1 MIAGSW
7 REASLCAADISD
19 HEFLLATS
27 KTFDENLS
35 LPAGSFTQQR
45 IALLLSSASVEC
57 TALPLE
63 TEVESLWGGSAGFC
77 ESHEPSESW
86 ENTDSAALC
95 VDSALTFA
103 PSCGLQSE
111 LRLPT
116 LVNGTTSRGRRQ
128 LSPLSVLV
136 VSTCP
141 TVLQRVLTDAT
152 KFGLRH
158 DELHKTLEGQLGAE
172 LLEEFDLV
180 LLCNEQEGEDL
191 LLDTLLNEVDGSTT
205 SADANASLISFRI
218 GDRSSSTESH
228 AQRQTKKRTRETR
241 NAISPLQDQRVVP
254 SSATPRICRRPDRYS
269 RTPENQLEG
278 SQVCSPLVRPG
289 ESSGHLDEDRDDEA
303 AAPGG
308 YVGTWG
314 HLESKCCK
322 LNMHKTVCRLSVDA
336 NRLLCAYASSLARTH
351 SSLSKWVQIKAL

>member
-152 KFGLRH
+152 KFGLSYFRGRPE
-158 DELHKTLEGQLGAE
+158 DLNSEA
-172 LLEEFDLV
+172 LLFSSPGICVFDLNRFTPQSKKKLAQTIRRQEVGMIRGSRHPVPVDTAFWGTLV
-180 LLCNEQEGEDL
+180 LSD
-191 LLDTLLNEVDGSTT
+191 
-205 SADANASLISFRI
+205 I
-218 GDRSSSTESH
+218 
-228 AQRQTKKRTRETR
+228 
-241 NAISPLQDQRVVP
+241 
-254 SSATPRICRRPDRYS
+254 
-269 RTPENQLEG
+269 
-278 SQVCSPLVRPG
+278 
-289 ESSGHLDEDRDDEA
+289 
-303 AAPGG
+303 
-308 YVGTWG
+308 
-314 HLESKCCK
+314 
-322 LNMHKTVCRLSVDA
+322 LSV
-336 NRLLCAYASSLARTH
+336 
-351 SSLSKWVQIKAL
+351 